1 MYNALSG
8 IGGGGQVDSTTAAL
22 SHVALASI
30 SAFGNLF
37 VAPIV
42 TNQIGP
48 KWTLF
53 IGGLPYVLYAG
64 SLLCYSHTHNVAF
77 VVVSGGIL
85 GVGASLLWISQG
97 GIMAGYP
104 LPFQQG
110 RSIGVFWF
118 IFKYVF

>member
-8 IGGGGQVDSTTAAL
+8 IGGGGQLDSTTQAK
-22 SHVALASI
+22 SHIALAAI
-30 SAFGNLF
+30 SAAGNLF

-64 SLLCYSHTHNVAF
+64 SLLCYSHTQNQGF
-77 VVVSGGIL
+77 VVGAGGVL
-85 GVGASLLWISQG
+85 GIGASLLWIAQG
-97 GIMAGYP
+97 GIM
-104 LPFQQG
+104 
-110 RSIGVFWF
+110 
-118 IFKYVF
+118 